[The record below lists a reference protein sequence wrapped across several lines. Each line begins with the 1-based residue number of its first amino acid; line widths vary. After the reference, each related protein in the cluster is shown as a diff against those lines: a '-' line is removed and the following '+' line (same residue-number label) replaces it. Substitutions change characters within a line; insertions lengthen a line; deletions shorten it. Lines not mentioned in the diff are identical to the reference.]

1 MADLPHPRFLDRT
14 SPPHI
19 GTLVLITGVAATSMN
34 MFLPSLPGMAEEFGT
49 PYSTMQLSVSL
60 YLGAVAALQLISGP
74 LSDRF
79 GRRPVLL
86 WGMALFILA
95 SIGCLLAPDVGVF
108 LTFRMLQASVAAAMV
123 LTRAIARDMTD
134 TEGAA
139 SMIGYITMG
148 MAVLPMITP
157 AIGGAIDEAFG
168 WRGNFAVFVGLGLL
182 GLWLVHRD
190 VGETNRIRASSF
202 SAQLRQYPELL
213 LSPRFWGYSL
223 AAAFAS
229 GTFFSYLGGAPYVG
243 SDVFGLSPSR
253 LGLWFGAPGLGY
265 MIGNFISGRY
275 SVRFGINR
283 MILAGAVLT
292 VAGLAVPTALFALG
306 PGNAPLF
313 FGFMIFMGVG
323 NGMVL
328 PNANAGM
335 VSVRPHLA
343 GSASGLGGTI
353 MMAGGAALSVLAGHL
368 LGPGR
373 GALPL
378 LLLMLV
384 VSAASL
390 AAIWLVILRERR
402 LGLS

>member
-1 MADLPHPRFLDRT
+1 MADLPASRFLDRT

-19 GTLVLITGVAATSMN
+19 GTLVAITGIAATSMN
-34 MFLPSLPGMAEEFGT
+34 MFLPSLPGMAEAFGT

-60 YLGAVAALQLISGP
+60 YLGAVAALQLLTGP

-86 WGMALFILA
+86 WSMLAFILA
-95 SIGCLLAPDVGVF
+95 SIGCLLAPSVGVF
-108 LTFRMLQASVAAAMV
+108 LFFRMLQAAVAAGMV

-157 AIGGAIDEAFG
+157 AIGGALDEAFG
-168 WRGNFAVFVGLGLL
+168 WQGNFAVFVGLGLI
-182 GLWLVHRD
+182 GLWLIHRD
-190 VGETNRIRASSF
+190 VGETNLRRATSF
-202 SAQLRQYPELL
+202 AAQLRQYPELM

-243 SDVFGLSPSR
+243 SEVFGLSPGR
-253 LGLWFGAPGLGY
+253 LGIWFGAPGLGY
-265 MIGNFISGRY
+265 MTGNFISGRY
-275 SVRFGINR
+275 SLRFGINR
-283 MILAGAVLT
+283 MVLAGAVLT
-292 VAGLAVPTALFALG
+292 VAGLALPVALFALG
-306 PGNAPLF
+306 LGGAPLF
-313 FGFMIFMGVG
+313 FGSMIFMGVG

-353 MMAGGAALSVLAGHL
+353 MMGGGAGLSVLAGHL

-378 LLLMLV
+378 LLLMLA
-384 VSAASL
+384 VSLASL
-390 AAIWLVILRERR
+390 AAILMVIWRERR
-402 LGLS
+402 LGLA